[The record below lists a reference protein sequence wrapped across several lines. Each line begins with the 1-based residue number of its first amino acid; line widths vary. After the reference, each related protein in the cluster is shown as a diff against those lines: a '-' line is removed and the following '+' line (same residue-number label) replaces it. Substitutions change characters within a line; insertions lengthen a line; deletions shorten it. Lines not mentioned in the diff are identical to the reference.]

1 MVQNK
6 ILISWM
12 DGQFLHPSLSMN
24 LSGYIYSP
32 IPQVLTGTWQG
43 LRCVISVL
51 FFKLLSW
58 FYVGL

>member
-1 MVQNK
+1 MVKNL

-43 LRCVISVL
+43 LRCVI
-51 FFKLLSW
+51 FKKLLSW
-58 FYVGL
+58 FSVGL